1 MPNVYEAVI
10 EIPMGTKNKYEIDCI
25 AGNLKIEVKAGK
37 PYRKYPRSVIVLEEE
52 DIPIINQYEELLTK
66 QLEKFIQPN
75 IPGLDGEI
83 SMDIKLAKVEMERAK
98 VAIQIFDTVNRITE
112 YLIKNCRGVMA

>member
-1 MPNVYEAVI
+1 MTLQEAISQAHVQVAVH
-10 EIPMGTKNKYEIDCI
+10 NARFLI
-25 AGNLKIEVKAGK
+25 ALVR
-37 PYRKYPRSVIVLEEE
+37 PDMEEE